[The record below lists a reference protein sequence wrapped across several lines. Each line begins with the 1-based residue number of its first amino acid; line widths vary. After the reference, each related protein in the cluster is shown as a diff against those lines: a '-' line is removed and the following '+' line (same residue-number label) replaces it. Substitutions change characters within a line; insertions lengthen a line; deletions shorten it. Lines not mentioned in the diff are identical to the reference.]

1 MRISLK
7 PERMNA
13 KLTQNQ
19 ITGKVDVGPTTVVAW
34 EFREN
39 GTEDNAI

>member
-1 MRISLK
+1 MQLLLKSARI
-7 PERMNA
+7 NA
-13 KLTQNQ
+13 KLTQTQ
-19 ITGKVDVGPTTVVAW
+19 IAGKVDGRPTTVVAW